1 MISEDDL
8 PSDPEVLRKEIST
21 ILDKVTNR
29 GSLLFFHWLIGCIH
43 KDAKLPPPDE
53 LKKLHQTFIR
63 VTDAFKNNTD
73 VSNDDWRMMFKYV
86 GTIGNNLDISRHLA
100 STVKFYRQRA
110 GLTRL
115 QVAKRARINMK
126 TMLALERGGIK
137 DMSLPRLYQ
146 LAAALKCDA
155 GEFMDRIYKLEK
167 ATDKNG

>member
-1 MISEDDL
+1 MTTEP
-8 PSDPEVLRKEIST
+8 PSDPVVLRMEISA

-29 GSLLFFHWLIGCIH
+29 GSLLFFHWLIANID
-43 KDAKLPPPDE
+43 KEMPPPDE
-53 LKKLHQTFIR
+53 LKKLHQVFIR
-63 VTDAFKNNTD
+63 VADAFQNKKKIRAE
-73 VSNDDWRMMFKYV
+73 DWKLMFKYV
-86 GTIGNNLDISRHLA
+86 GEIGNNLDISRHLA
-100 STVKFYRQRA
+100 STVKFYREKA

-146 LAAALKCDA
+146 LADALKADA

-167 ATDKNG
+167 AAEKDG

>member
-1 MISEDDL
+1 MPE
-8 PSDPEVLRKEIST
+8 PSDPLELRKEI
-21 ILDKVTNR
+21 LDLLGKVTNR
-29 GSLLFFHWLIGCIH
+29 GSLLFFQWLIQNID
-43 KDAKLPPPDE
+43 KELPSIPE

-63 VTDAFKNNTD
+63 VIDAFQHKKP

-86 GTIGNNLDISRHLA
+86 GEIGNNLDISRHLA
-100 STVKFYRQRA
+100 STVKFYREKA

-146 LAAALKCDA
+146 LADALNADA

-167 ATDKNG
+167 AAGENG

>member
-1 MISEDDL
+1 MPE
-8 PSDPEVLRKEIST
+8 PSDPLELRKEI
-21 ILDKVTNR
+21 LDLLGKVTNR
-29 GSLLFFHWLIGCIH
+29 GSLLFFQWLIQNID
-43 KDAKLPPPDE
+43 KELPSIPE
-53 LKKLHQTFIR
+53 LKKLRQTFIR
-63 VTDAFKNNTD
+63 VIDAFQQKKP

-86 GTIGNNLDISRHLA
+86 GEIGNNLDISRHLA
-100 STVKFYRQRA
+100 STVKFYREKA

-146 LAAALKCDA
+146 LADALNADA

-167 ATDKNG
+167 AVEKNGRVEG

>member
-1 MISEDDL
+1 MPE
-8 PSDPEVLRKEIST
+8 PSDPLELRKEI
-21 ILDKVTNR
+21 LDLLGKVTNR
-29 GSLLFFHWLIGCIH
+29 GSLLFFQWLIQNID
-43 KDAKLPPPDE
+43 KELPSIPE

-63 VTDAFKNNTD
+63 VIDAFQHKKP

-86 GTIGNNLDISRHLA
+86 GEIGNNLDISRHLA
-100 STVKFYRQRA
+100 STVKFYREKA

-146 LAAALKCDA
+146 LADALNADA
-155 GEFMDRIYKLEK
+155 GEFMGRIYKLEK
-167 ATDKNG
+167 AVEKNGRVEG

>member
-1 MISEDDL
+1 MPE
-8 PSDPEVLRKEIST
+8 PSDPLELRKEI
-21 ILDKVTNR
+21 LDLLGKVTNR
-29 GSLLFFHWLIGCIH
+29 GSLLFFQWLIQNID
-43 KDAKLPPPDE
+43 KELPSIPE

-63 VTDAFKNNTD
+63 VIDAFQHKKP

-86 GTIGNNLDISRHLA
+86 GEIGNNLDISRHLA
-100 STVKFYRQRA
+100 STVKFYREKA

-146 LAAALKCDA
+146 RADALNADA

-167 ATDKNG
+167 AAGENG